1 MFSSISFTSALSFL
15 VYKSFTSLVEF
26 ITKYFIPF
34 DTFTNWIVFLISL
47 LDSSFLVFR
56 NGTGFY
62 MLNLYPAVLFNLLVL
77 TGLWCVCECVC
88 VIFRIFYIQNHVI
101 SKKETILL
109 LSFLFGCLLF
119 LFLA

>member
-34 DTFTNWIVFLISL
+34 DTFINWIVFLISL

-62 MLNLYPAVLFNLLVL
+62 MLRLYPAVLFNLLVL
-77 TGLWCVCECVC
+77 TGLWCVC

-109 LSFLFGCLLF
+109 LSFLLGCLLF